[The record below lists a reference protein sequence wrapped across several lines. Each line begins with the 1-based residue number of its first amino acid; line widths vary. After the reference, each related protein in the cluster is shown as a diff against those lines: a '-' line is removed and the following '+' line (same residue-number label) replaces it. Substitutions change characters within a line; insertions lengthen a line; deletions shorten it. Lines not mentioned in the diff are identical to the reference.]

1 MTVNLPKRPDAA
13 RWSEMSMMD
22 QMANISSEIGRT
34 SKWKRKGNPQLAL
47 QAFIR
52 ALDLIDLTIEVG
64 RTADECNG
72 RSSMLYELL
81 RCRDQFCE
89 EFLSGDVNALKP
101 SEKYFSHFANAAAR
115 KRADRTI

>member
-1 MTVNLPKRPDAA
+1 
-13 RWSEMSMMD
+13 MSLMD
-22 QMANISSEIGRT
+22 QMANISSEVGRT
-34 SKWKRKGNPQLAL
+34 SKWKRKGNHQLAL

-52 ALDLIDLTIEVG
+52 ALDLIDLTIAVG
-64 RTADECNG
+64 RTAGGRNSIG

-89 EFLSGDVNALKP
+89 EFLSSDVNALNP
-101 SEKYFSHFANAAAR
+101 SKKYFSHFANAAAR